1 MVMRIHELGEERL
14 YTHEFTTQ
22 LKHGRDHWSFPNLPG
37 GYSDYEY
44 HFLAR
49 WVEYS
54 FSMVHHPTNHMD
66 NASVT

>member
-1 MVMRIHELGEERL
+1 
-14 YTHEFTTQ
+14 
-22 LKHGRDHWSFPNLPG
+22 
-37 GYSDYEY
+37 
-44 HFLAR
+44 LAR